1 MALPIALIA
10 ALTPVIKRL
19 INKKK
24 PLGKTNVTTAA
35 GGTLMGTALL
45 MTQQPDE
52 TTQVIGYFLGV
63 AGFIIA
69 LIKDKND

>member
-1 MALPIALIA
+1 MA
-10 ALTPVIKRL
+10 
-19 INKKK
+19 
-24 PLGKTNVTTAA
+24 TAA
-35 GGTLMGTALL
+35 GGTLIGTALL

>member
-19 INKKK
+19 FNKKK
-24 PLGKTNVTTAA
+24 PLGKTNVATAT

-45 MTQQPDE
+45 LIQQPDE
-52 TTQVIGYFLGV
+52 MTQGIGYFLG
-63 AGFIIA
+63 ATGFIIA